1 MSSAKNRVLSGV
13 LVGDELGQIKRID
26 LNSKNKIITI
36 NNELVIEGIHPS
48 KSVVSICSLENQ
60 FNDNIMYLLAN
71 KCNSLSFYDC
81 ITNELKNIK
90 VGVNNE
96 SSLIGAQPINASN
109 IVLCYENGTIH
120 LQNIEKDLM
129 LRNETKKKAIKLL
142 GLDLYSNSHFESD
155 SLIESCGKSVKS
167 SISSSSKS
175 STNYKD
181 ISSRPKPRPI
191 SHQPSP
197 KPSQTANAISQ
208 SVPISSSNASIYSP
222 NWNTSSTCFTC
233 FKVCNNN
240 IAIAGRNVDLKV
252 FDLNTKQN
260 TFTAKSSSRDWLGL
274 KQHIWVSGL
283 DWVGGN
289 SMTNMSPSMVATC
302 SRSDSCVRIYD
313 MKCKQKKPVMDIN
326 LKDQTFNNDSNPPS
340 FTSIC
345 STAVPHSIAI
355 PTQNLILGTTIGRML
370 AIDLRFN
377 SHSYRHLGVF
387 KGFGGG
393 AIRDIKYVSQSIN
406 SYKILSCSL
415 DRFVRIHNF
424 STSSS
429 STRSLDSKFYLKTRP
444 TCLEPISSGFMYD
457 SIFPHADA
465 EDSDDSDSE

>member
-1 MSSAKNRVLSGV
+1 MCSAKNRVLSGV

-26 LNSKNKIITI
+26 LNSKNKMITI
-36 NNELVIEGIHPS
+36 NNELVEGFHPS
-48 KSVVSICSLENQ
+48 KSVVSICSIENQ
-60 FNDNIMYLLAN
+60 FNNNIMYLMAN
-71 KCNSLSFYDC
+71 KCNSLSLYDC
-81 ITNELKNIK
+81 ITNEFKNIR

-96 SSLIGAQPINASN
+96 SLLIGAQPINASN

-129 LRNETKKKAIKLL
+129 LKNETKKKAIKLL
-142 GLDLYSNSHFESD
+142 GLDLYSNFESD

-167 SISSSSKS
+167 SISSKS
-175 STNYKD
+175 STDCKD
-181 ISSRPKPRPI
+181 ISPKPKPWPI
-191 SHQPSP
+191 SSKPCP

-208 SVPISSSNASIYSP
+208 SSISSSNTSIYCP

-274 KQHIWVSGL
+274 KQQIWVSGL

-289 SMTNMSPSMVATC
+289 SMTNISPSMVATC

-313 MKCKQKKPVMDIN
+313 MKCKQKKPVMNIS

-393 AIRDIKYVSQSIN
+393 AIRQIKYVSQSIN

-429 STRSLDSKFYLKTRP
+429 STRSLDSKLYLKTRP
-444 TCLEPISSGFMYD
+444 TCLEPICSGFMYD
-457 SIFPHADA
+457 SIVPHIDD
-465 EDSDDSDSE
+465 EDSDSDSE

>member
-1 MSSAKNRVLSGV
+1 
-13 LVGDELGQIKRID
+13 
-26 LNSKNKIITI
+26 
-36 NNELVIEGIHPS
+36 
-48 KSVVSICSLENQ
+48 
-60 FNDNIMYLLAN
+60 MYLIAN
-71 KCNSLSFYDC
+71 KCNSLALYDC
-81 ITNELKNIK
+81 ITHELKNIR

-96 SSLIGAQPINASN
+96 SSIIGAQPINASN

-142 GLDLYSNSHFESD
+142 GLDLYGNSHLESD
-155 SLIESCGKSVKS
+155 SLIESSGKSVKS
-167 SISSSSKS
+167 SLSSSSKS
-175 STNYKD
+175 STNCKD
-181 ISSRPKPRPI
+181 ISSKTKSTPI
-191 SHQPSP
+191 SSKPYP
-197 KPSQTANAISQ
+197 KPSQIANAISHP
-208 SVPISSSNASIYSP
+208 SISSSNTSIYSP

-274 KQHIWVSGL
+274 KQQIWVSGL

-289 SMTNMSPSMVATC
+289 SMTNISPSMVATC

-313 MKCKQKKPVMDIN
+313 TKSKQKKPVMNIN

-377 SHSYRHLGVF
+377 SHSYRHLGAF

-424 STSSS
+424 STSAS
-429 STRSLDSKFYLKTRP
+429 STRSLDSKLYLKTRP
-444 TCLEPISSGFMYD
+444 TCLEPICSGFMYD
-457 SIFPHADA
+457 SIVPHIDD
-465 EDSDDSDSE
+465 EDSDSDSE